1 MRKLNIQEPHASFSP
16 FFISSSCQR
25 KQLVG
30 QPSVEKQLVGK
41 QLVRKQL
48 VGGAAGEGN
57 KQCWTCQLQYCLGKE
72 LNL

>member
-1 MRKLNIQEPHASFSP
+1 MRKLNIQEPHASFSQ

-41 QLVRKQL
+41 QLVGKQL
-48 VGGAAGEGN
+48 VRGTSSAGLASCSTVWGRN
-57 KQCWTCQLQYCLGKE
+57 
-72 LNL
+72 